1 MRRVDKKLGR
11 AGFSIVEVIVAA
23 AVIAAGILAL
33 TSLFPVSSDNL
44 VASAGTT
51 AAVAVGTQKIE
62 DLKNTTFPPAP
73 ATTLG
78 QGTDNKTLD
87 GTTYT
92 RTWTTP
98 LAGTPPNRTA
108 TVTVTVTWPGRL
120 GTLTFTSIISE

>member
-1 MRRVDKKLGR
+1 MKRVEKKLGR

-23 AVIAAGILAL
+23 GVIAAGILAL

-51 AAVAVGTQKIE
+51 AAVTVGNQKIE
-62 DLKNTTFPPAP
+62 ELRNVGFPPV
-73 ATTLG
+73 G
-78 QGTDNKTLD
+78 GNDNKTVE

-92 RTWTTP
+92 RMWTVDIGP
-98 LAGTPPNRTA
+98 AGPPPATSPNRRA

-120 GTLTFTSIISE
+120 GTLTFTSMIAE

>member
-1 MRRVDKKLGR
+1 MRKIARKLGR
-11 AGFSIVEVIVAA
+11 SGFSIVEAIIGAG
-23 AVIAAGILAL
+23 VIAAGILAL
-33 TSLFPVSSDNL
+33 ISLFPVSSDNL

-62 DLKNTTFPPAP
+62 DLKNTTFPAAP

-92 RTWTTP
+92 RTWTAP

-108 TVTVTVTWPGRL
+108 TVTVAVTWPGRL
-120 GTLTFTSIISE
+120 GTLTFTSIIAE